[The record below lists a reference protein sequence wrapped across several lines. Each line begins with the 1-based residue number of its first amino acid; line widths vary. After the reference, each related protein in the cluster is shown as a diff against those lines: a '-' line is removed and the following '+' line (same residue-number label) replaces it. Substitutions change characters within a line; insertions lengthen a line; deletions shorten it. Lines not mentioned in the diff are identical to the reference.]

1 MKNVR
6 YSLAL
11 VMLAAML
18 LLPACAWAKSAVV
31 DNGSD
36 PGSRLNM
43 RIAPGKDAASL
54 GKFVSGTPVEILQDA
69 GNGWAEVRIGSG
81 KNSITGYMMSD
92 YLRSGSSV
100 NAMRKR
106 EVASPYG
113 TPSVVLRDRP
123 SNSYS
128 AVGMLIVGANVTQIG
143 VSGDFCYVMTDDGTV
158 GCLMNSE
165 LK

>member
-1 MKNVR
+1 MKKRLIGLAVL
-6 YSLAL
+6 LAL
-11 VMLAAML
+11 LMPVLAA
-18 LLPACAWAKSAVV
+18 AQSAVV

-36 PGSRLNM
+36 PASRLNM
-43 RIAPGKDAASL
+43 RAQPNRDAAVV

-92 YLRSGSSV
+92 YLRNGSSV

-143 VSGDFCYVMTDDGTV
+143 ASGDFCYVMTDDGTV